1 MLGSLKYDEARSYAA
16 NMRESAK
23 AMTDLLAELKKEMD
37 SLESVL
43 KSKGAD
49 ELYSTYKTL
58 EAKVGSYPEK
68 VIEFAS
74 FLESTVAK
82 YEYADQTLQNSVN

>member
-37 SLESVL
+37 SLE
-43 KSKGAD
+43 
-49 ELYSTYKTL
+49 
-58 EAKVGSYPEK
+58 
-68 VIEFAS
+68 
-74 FLESTVAK
+74 
-82 YEYADQTLQNSVN
+82 